1 MHATSL
7 SLFIVQPRVF
17 KTMTGWRS
25 FNEKQSENQFPVN
38 ALLKRVEFDIYR
50 NNDLVGYHKV
60 NIKKKGD
67 NTKEV
72 ITDILIEVKILGIKV
87 HTYKSY
93 GVETYKG
100 DELIEFKSKTQDGSD
115 NDYCNIK
122 KISDGKYSFDGMTE
136 NKKYVYELSDKFYPA
151 LWWNHESLLNN
162 NYVLGQGCRN
172 LKTQITFL
180 KKETKKINEKN
191 ELVNFYNIKGDNLD
205 INIGYTEKDL
215 KWVDMKFTLKGD
227 WEYKLKNLN

>member
-1 MHATSL
+1 MLRLLIFFVSYI
-7 SLFIVQPRVF
+7 LFPTAVNSHVQHSKNLQRI
-17 KTMTGWRS
+17 
-25 FNEKQSENQFPVN
+25 
-38 ALLKRVEFDIYR
+38 EFDIYR
-50 NNDLVGYHKV
+50 NNDLVGFHKV
-60 NIKKKGD
+60 NVKKKGD

-87 HTYKSY
+87 HTYKSS
-93 GVETYKG
+93 GVETYKN

-136 NKKYVYELSDKFYPA
+136 NKKYIYEFTEKFYPA

-191 ELVNFYNIKGDNLD
+191 EEVNFYNIKGDNLD

>member
-1 MHATSL
+1 MLRLLIFFL
-7 SLFIVQPRVF
+7 SYILFPTIANTHVQHYKNLQRI
-17 KTMTGWRS
+17 
-25 FNEKQSENQFPVN
+25 
-38 ALLKRVEFDIYR
+38 EFDIYR

-60 NIKKKGD
+60 NVKKKGD
-67 NTKEV
+67 NTKEI

-93 GVETYKG
+93 GVETYKNE
-100 DELIEFKSKTQDGSD
+100 ELIEFKSKTQDGSD

-136 NKKYVYELSDKFYPA
+136 NKKYIYELTDKFYPA

-191 ELVNFYNIKGDNLD
+191 EVVNFYNIKGDNLD

>member
-1 MHATSL
+1 MVRYL
-7 SLFIVQPRVF
+7 YFYLFFFLIFTNSQAHVQHYKNLQRI
-17 KTMTGWRS
+17 
-25 FNEKQSENQFPVN
+25 
-38 ALLKRVEFDIYR
+38 EFDIYR

-60 NIKKKGD
+60 NVKKKGN

-93 GVETYKG
+93 GVETYKNE
-100 DELIEFKSKTQDGSD
+100 ELIEFKSKTQDGSD

-136 NKKYVYELSDKFYPA
+136 NKKYIYELTEKFYPA
-151 LWWNHESLLNN
+151 LWWNHDSLLNN

-172 LKTQITFL
+172 LETQITFL
-180 KKETKKINEKN
+180 NKETKKINDKN
-191 ELVNFYNIKGDNLD
+191 EVVNFYNIKGDNLN

-227 WEYKLKNLN
+227 WVYKLKHLN

>member
-1 MHATSL
+1 MLRLLIFFL
-7 SLFIVQPRVF
+7 SYILFPTIANTHVQHYKNLQRI
-17 KTMTGWRS
+17 
-25 FNEKQSENQFPVN
+25 
-38 ALLKRVEFDIYR
+38 EFDIYR

-60 NIKKKGD
+60 NVKKKGD
-67 NTKEV
+67 NTKEI

-93 GVETYKG
+93 GVETYKNE
-100 DELIEFKSKTQDGSD
+100 ELIEFKSKTQDGSD

-136 NKKYVYELSDKFYPA
+136 NKKYIYELTEKFYPA
-151 LWWNHESLLNN
+151 LWWNHESLLSN

-172 LKTQITFL
+172 LKTKITFL
-180 KKETKKINEKN
+180 NKETKKINDKN
-191 ELVNFYNIKGDNLD
+191 EVVNSYNIKGDNLD

-215 KWVDMKFTLKGD
+215 KWVDMKFTLKGE

>member
-1 MHATSL
+1 MFRYLIFFISFI
-7 SLFIVQPRVF
+7 LFPTIAVSHVQHY
-17 KTMTGWRS
+17 K
-25 FNEKQSENQFPVN
+25 NLQ
-38 ALLKRVEFDIYR
+38 RVEFDIYR

>member
-1 MHATSL
+1 MLRLLIFLVSYI
-7 SLFIVQPRVF
+7 LFPTIANTHVQHYKNLQRI
-17 KTMTGWRS
+17 
-25 FNEKQSENQFPVN
+25 
-38 ALLKRVEFDIYR
+38 EFDIYR

-67 NTKEV
+67 NTKEI

-93 GVETYKG
+93 GVETYKNE
-100 DELIEFKSKTQDGSD
+100 ELIEFKSKTQDGSD

-122 KISDGKYSFDGMTE
+122 KNSDGKYSFDGMTE
-136 NKKYVYELSDKFYPA
+136 NKKYIYELTEKFYPA
-151 LWWNHESLLNN
+151 LWWNHDSLLNN

-172 LKTQITFL
+172 LKTKITFL
-180 KKETKKINEKN
+180 NKETKKINDKN
-191 ELVNFYNIKGDNLD
+191 EVVNFYNIKGDNLD

>member
-1 MHATSL
+1 MLRLLIFFVSYI
-7 SLFIVQPRVF
+7 LFPTIANTHVQHYKNLQR
-17 KTMTGWRS
+17 
-25 FNEKQSENQFPVN
+25 
-38 ALLKRVEFDIYR
+38 LEFDIYR

-60 NIKKKGD
+60 NVKKKGD
-67 NTKEV
+67 NIKEI

-93 GVETYKG
+93 GVETYKNE
-100 DELIEFKSKTQDGSD
+100 ELIEFKSKTQDGSD

-136 NKKYVYELSDKFYPA
+136 NKKYIYELTEKFYPA

-172 LKTQITFL
+172 LKTKITFL
-180 KKETKKINEKN
+180 NKETKKINDKN
-191 ELVNFYNIKGDNLD
+191 EVVNFYNIKGDNLD